1 MVLNLLRVDVNLSN
15 DGSRERG
22 DCRIV
27 LVVSGI
33 DCRSHASGPVTVG
46 YTPVQYDIVVVIWGF
61 GKTKT
66 MGLFSY
72 AVMLFETSF
81 RAGELPMVGADGL
94 KVVVALV
101 VGVMTLVKV
110 VVPAQVPLLRLLDIE
125 LLLFILCLD
134 EGGNVKDVLVLCD
147 DGSDNVGLAA
157 SGAKILNIDTRK
169 KEGSASF
176 ADGCAFD
183 KEEMT
188 DRIVASRGEFKGT
201 ELMVMGVEGALM
213 GYLVGRS
220 TSSAAN
226 PSFWVACGMNGF
238 VPVISDMVEVLR
250 ASSGCTLLGEVASE
264 MPNNSGVDMLGTFG
278 AITFLVAPLDSLI
291 IE

>member
-1 MVLNLLRVDVNLSN
+1 
-15 DGSRERG
+15 
-22 DCRIV
+22 
-27 LVVSGI
+27 
-33 DCRSHASGPVTVG
+33 
-46 YTPVQYDIVVVIWGF
+46 
-61 GKTKT
+61 

-226 PSFWVACGMNGF
+226 PSF
-238 VPVISDMVEVLR
+238 
-250 ASSGCTLLGEVASE
+250 
-264 MPNNSGVDMLGTFG
+264 
-278 AITFLVAPLDSLI
+278 
-291 IE
+291 